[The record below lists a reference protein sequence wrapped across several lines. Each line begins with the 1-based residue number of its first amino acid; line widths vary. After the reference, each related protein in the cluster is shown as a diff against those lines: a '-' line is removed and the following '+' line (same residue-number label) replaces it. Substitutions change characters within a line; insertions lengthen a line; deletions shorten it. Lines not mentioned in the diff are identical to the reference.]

1 MQNQEIINF
10 NQELRERTYN
20 LSVNIY
26 RLLSD
31 KKIPLIARSIISQ
44 LIRCSSSVAANYRSA
59 TRARSDAEFLAKICI
74 VLEECDETEHW
85 LEFLLSIQIL
95 SPNETQI
102 VRDEV
107 NQLLRI
113 FSTARKK
120 LLMKRNCG
128 GS

>member
-26 RLLSD
+26 HLLSD

-74 VLEECDETEHW
+74 VLEECDET
-85 LEFLLSIQIL
+85 
-95 SPNETQI
+95 
-102 VRDEV
+102 
-107 NQLLRI
+107 
-113 FSTARKK
+113 
-120 LLMKRNCG
+120 
-128 GS
+128 